1 MAFKRILCGV
11 DFSRGSL
18 EAFRIAVETARIYG
32 GSLHLIHVIEAQ
44 PVVSELQPID
54 AMGKMT
60 VEIEEKAAAAM
71 EALVSSAS
79 PSLDVLATT
88 SEVTTGRAFVE
99 IVGRA
104 REWKADLIVLG
115 AIGAATPLGEAVV
128 GGTADRVMKEA
139 DCSGTNLKE
148 RMRSGDG
155 STAPRA
161 APII

>member
-18 EAFRIAVETARIYG
+18 EAFRIAVEIARMDG

-44 PVVSELQPID
+44 PVVSEWLPID
-54 AMGKMT
+54 AMGKST
-60 VEIEEKAAAAM
+60 VDIEEKAAAAM
-71 EALVSSAS
+71 EALVGSAA
-79 PSLDVLATT
+79 PFLDVVPIT

-99 IVGRA
+99 ITSRA

-115 AIGAATPLGEAVV
+115 AIGAATPLDEAVM

-139 DCSGTNLKE
+139 DCSVLVARN
-148 RMRSGDG
+148 
-155 STAPRA
+155 P
-161 APII
+161 